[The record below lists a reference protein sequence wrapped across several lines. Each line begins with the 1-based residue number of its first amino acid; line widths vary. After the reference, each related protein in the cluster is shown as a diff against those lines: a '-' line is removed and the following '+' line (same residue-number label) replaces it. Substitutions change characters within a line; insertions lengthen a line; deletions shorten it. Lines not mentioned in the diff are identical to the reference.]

1 MRAAIIRQRRAR
13 GAWRKSARERGRKR
27 HENETTHVAQS
38 PGAARRPSPNREAAV
53 TPADTA
59 RSGDRDVSTIDGLV
73 AALYESISGPAGP
86 RDWERDRKLFAPG
99 AVLMPTGPIP
109 AVPSSEGSGADS
121 TARTLRDDAT
131 GRRPLQRA
139 PMSFDGWLASRSSFF
154 AADDFYEWEVARQN
168 FRFGNVAHVLS
179 AYHAGRR
186 LRDSEI
192 LFRGINSL
200 QLFDDSRRWWIVSIA
215 WDNERPD
222 NPLPEWARAG

>member
-1 MRAAIIRQRRAR
+1 M
-13 GAWRKSARERGRKR
+13 
-27 HENETTHVAQS
+27 
-38 PGAARRPSPNREAAV
+38 
-53 TPADTA
+53 TPADTG
-59 RSGDRDVSTIDGLV
+59 RSGDRDVATIDGLV
-73 AALYESISGPAGP
+73 AALYESISGRAGP

-109 AVPSSEGSGADS
+109 TAPQSELSGADQ
-121 TARTLRDDAT
+121 TGKAPADA

-139 PMSFDGWLASRSSFF
+139 PMSFDGWLASRKAFF
-154 AADDFYEWEVARQN
+154 DADDFYEWEVARQN

-186 LRDSEI
+186 LRDPQI

-200 QLFDDSRRWWIVSIA
+200 QLFDDGRRWSIVSIA